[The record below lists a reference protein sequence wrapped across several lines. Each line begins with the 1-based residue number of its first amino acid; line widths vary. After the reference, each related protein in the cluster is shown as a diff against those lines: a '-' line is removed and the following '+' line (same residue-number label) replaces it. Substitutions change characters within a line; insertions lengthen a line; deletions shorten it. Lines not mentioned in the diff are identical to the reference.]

1 LQALTAE
8 QQNSRIAAAAQMA
21 LTPFASQHT
30 APGCDWRV
38 QALCTDAHYERYFTA
53 FWQSVVGVYFFAL
66 LACIPLA
73 TSRLAGL
80 QQAAV
85 KHSGWRAKLKC
96 IQTADML
103 VLQLILSIVVRLLQ
117 ATLLFLH
124 ADAVLHRVFFE
135 VLFEVCIYTSLK
147 FVLAYLAFLGVLLS
161 KMRAGQQVRNK
172 LYGTALCKVL
182 SPLQMQLFDAVLAV
196 LFIGLGIIDGFYAG
210 LRGIGTWWLTAVAS
224 SAVLYFYIQ
233 YSKGVGQVSYG
244 LHIQNKHLS
253 DKCWHSTAVF
263 FKLHLCCNVH

>member
-1 LQALTAE
+1 
-8 QQNSRIAAAAQMA
+8 MA
-21 LTPFASQHT
+21 LTSFAAQHT

-38 QALCTDAHYERYFTA
+38 QALCSDAQYERYFTA

-66 LACIPLA
+66 LACFPLA

-80 QQAAV
+80 QQAAG
-85 KHSGWRAKLKC
+85 KRSGWSAKLKC
-96 IQTADML
+96 VQTADLL

-124 ADAVLHRVFFE
+124 ADAFLHRVFFE
-135 VLFEVCIYTSLK
+135 VLFEVCIYTSLR

-161 KMRAGQQVRNK
+161 KMRAGQSVRAK
-172 LYGTALCKVL
+172 LYDGRTLCKVL
-182 SPLQMQLFDAVLAV
+182 SPRQMQLFNAVLAV

-210 LRGIGTWWLTAVAS
+210 LRGIATWWLTAVAS

-233 YSKGVGQVSYG
+233 YSKGVAQVSYC
-244 LHIQNKHLS
+244 LHCACRTRL
-253 DKCWHSTAVF
+253 
-263 FKLHLCCNVH
+263 FKTSAGHRTDMFVVMHLCCNVHLA